1 MYILLLCEILY
12 ALLQVMKI
20 IVDKAIETRKLLEV
34 EERTMLG
41 VAFKNVVA
49 PRRAAW
55 RSVKQ
60 RSATEGENAD
70 VNSKYLQAI
79 GQEILDCCND
89 ILV

>member
-1 MYILLLCEILY
+1 MKT
-12 ALLQVMKI
+12 VM
-20 IVDKAIETRKLLEV
+20 DKAIETGKLLEL

-41 VAFKNVVA
+41 VAFKNVMA

-60 RSATEGENAD
+60 RLAAEGENANA
-70 VNSKYLQAI
+70 NSKYLQAI
-79 GQEILDCCND
+79 GQEILTCCDD